1 MGQVCGTSN
10 ATVNSVRRAAEK
22 KVQASPAMKSAV
34 ENLQSHSGK
43 VGLQHYDKSGESVR
57 ASFINQLSAKDSPLK
72 DIMDIPEEVKKKRK
86 RMMEKEREDIL
97 KEAKETLG
105 RQKLQKK
112 LVLSKTCKLRPVD
125 RMFLQNFFATVALKD
140 FSSKTVFPGKF

>member
-10 ATVNSVRRAAEK
+10 ATVNSVHRAAEK

-34 ENLQSHSGK
+34 ENLQSHSEK

-72 DIMDIPEEVKKKRK
+72 DIMDIPEEVKNKRK
-86 RMMEKEREDIL
+86 RMMEKEREDL
-97 KEAKETLG
+97 RKESKETLV

-125 RMFLQNFFATVALKD
+125 RMFLQNY
-140 FSSKTVFPGKF
+140 KTPAQEYPKIHLQYMTPSF